1 MIPERAR
8 DTRLWSA
15 VGGMRMAAKRDKASQ
30 RFDFVTRRL
39 SRWHVLAQSK
49 FEPGGKVHRLC
60 QRLTAFAA
68 FIRGGPNWNCLRLR
82 VQKRSDADQ
91 EKSLGTDCRRHG
103 DTLKEPITWAHA
115 RAGAPLA
122 AHARSILVVPS
133 PSPPTTRPYS
143 RQVSSALLPPKSRHV
158 AVTYPPWSRHVST
171 LHTDICRMSPL
182 RCHRCTSCSATP
194 PPSRSFPLP

>member
-1 MIPERAR
+1 MK
-8 DTRLWSA
+8 SA
-15 VGGMRMAAKRDKASQ
+15 CHVLELEQLVPLKASSLCGPSAHPLSSGTPRHDSVSDRQITNQ
-30 RFDFVTRRL
+30 RGR
-39 SRWHVLAQSK
+39 
-49 FEPGGKVHRLC
+49 GGLGF
-60 QRLTAFAA
+60 AFARRA
-68 FIRGGPNWNCLRLR
+68 
-82 VQKRSDADQ
+82 KDRSDAADQ